1 MSSEKVSHNTVVTI
15 DIERKLTECE
25 RKANK
30 TKKEQLQT
38 LTEFS
43 LLFNLYEFT
52 LSDLYVI
59 WTVFSFTVYLY

>member
-1 MSSEKVSHNTVVTI
+1 MSSEKDSHNTVVTI

-25 RKANK
+25 MKANK
-30 TKKEQLQT
+30 TKKEKLQT

-43 LLFNLYEFT
+43 LLFNLYDFT

-59 WTVFSFTVYLY
+59 CTLFTVYLY